1 MGWQL
6 RPNEVEERGRDH
18 DGDCMEEERERG
30 QTQRKEKRVRWMT
43 KRNEGVREEGGTSRK
58 KEEGTSAIMSR
69 QDESTALAPSLRPLF
84 PSFFAEAATEHA

>member
-1 MGWQL
+1 MPVQIGWLEMGWQL
-6 RPNEVEERGRDH
+6 RPNEVEER
-18 DGDCMEEERERG
+18 EEETTTATAWRKRERERG

-69 QDESTALAPSLRPLF
+69 PR
-84 PSFFAEAATEHA
+84 